1 MSRRAT
7 ADDDDDDGLPAESD
21 GPDDDDTYDAVD
33 SGDSGD
39 VTLDDDDLP
48 STHMSDAEYEAYA
61 AKEFDAQGREKGE
74 PPVAAILIG
83 ITLAVILLAV
93 LLA

>member
-7 ADDDDDDGLPAESD
+7 ADDDDDEGDELPVESD
-21 GPDDDDTYDAVD
+21 GRDDDDA
-33 SGDSGD
+33 
-39 VTLDDDDLP
+39 DDDDLP
-48 STHMSDAEYEAYA
+48 STHMTDAEYEAYA
-61 AKEFDAQGREKGE
+61 AKEFDAQGREKGD

-83 ITLAVILLAV
+83 ITLVLILVAV